1 MKSLK
6 RSSRK
11 ASKHAQGGE
20 HPPLGIIT
28 NPYAGKNASSSHRTK
43 ELQRLIGSYGVVR
56 ESRNLDQLK
65 SILSEFAAHRV
76 PYIVCD
82 GGDGTIHWVINTY
95 LDILGSP
102 KREAIEQQMPVFVPT
117 NGGTI
122 DFLAKKV
129 GARGGTFGI
138 LRKLHKLF
146 VAREIHRPV
155 PLRTFL
161 IEGRYTREHLGKSYR
176 KLAFSGALA
185 GIAQKFFNKYYESH
199 RPSLH
204 TIVEVITKTF
214 TSTAFKGSW
223 FESYVPKEVINYSNE
238 VFDPVALDV
247 RVDGKQVPFRRINTL
262 NVGSIA
268 IEIKNLIK
276 LFTNA
281 DRDGKLHMH
290 VGYLE
295 PHEVLAN
302 LPNLFAGRDYTGKQ
316 LLQTTSETI
325 EIHSRESEG
334 LNPCLD
340 GELFTGIASMKICIG
355 PHIRFLGVKGE

>member
-1 MKSLK
+1 MKETT
-6 RSSRK
+6 
-11 ASKHAQGGE
+11 AP

-28 NPYAGKNASSSHRTK
+28 NPYAGKNAASSHRSK
-43 ELQRLIGSYGVVR
+43 ELQRIIGKHGLVK
-56 ESRNLDQLK
+56 ESRNIDQLK
-65 SILSEFAAHRV
+65 SILSEFAAHKV

-95 LDILGSP
+95 LEILDKS
-102 KREAIEQQMPVFVPT
+102 KREAIEQHMPIFVPT

-129 GARGGTFGI
+129 GAHGGTFKI
-138 LRKLHKLF
+138 LRKIRKILDAGPLPE
-146 VAREIHRPV
+146 AT
-155 PLRTFL
+155 PLRTFF
-161 IEGRYTREHLGKSYR
+161 IEGKYTKEHLGKSYR

-199 RPSLH
+199 KPSLQ
-204 TIVEVITKTF
+204 TVVEVITKTF

-223 FESYVPKEVINYSNE
+223 FEGYVPKDVINYSND
-238 VFDPVALDV
+238 VFDPVAVDV
-247 RVDGKQVPFRRINTL
+247 KVDGKAVPYKRINTL

-276 LFTNA
+276 LFAQA
-281 DRDGKLHMH
+281 DRDKKLHMH

-295 PHEVLAN
+295 PHEVFAN
-302 LPNLFAGRDYTGKQ
+302 LPNLFAGRDYIGKE
-316 LLQTTSETI
+316 LVQTTSETI
-325 EIHSRESEG
+325 DIVSREPEG

-340 GELFTGIASMKICIG
+340 GELFTGMATMKISVG
-355 PHIRFLGVKGE
+355 PHIRFLGIRGE